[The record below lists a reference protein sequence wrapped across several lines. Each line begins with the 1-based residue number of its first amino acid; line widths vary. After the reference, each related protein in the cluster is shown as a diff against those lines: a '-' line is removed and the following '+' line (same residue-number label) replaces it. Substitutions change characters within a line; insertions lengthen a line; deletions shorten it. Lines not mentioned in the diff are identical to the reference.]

1 MKPGN
6 SGWLV
11 YGCIALATCIASVTC
26 IAGALTSEK
35 NPGKITL
42 NVSLNG
48 GNKSSPVLYG
58 IMFEVRNLVV
68 LRIDFR

>member
-11 YGCIALATCIASVTC
+11 HVCIASATCIALVTC
-26 IAGALTSEK
+26 LAGALTSEK
-35 NPGKITL
+35 KPGKMTL
-42 NVSLNG
+42 DVSLDG

-58 IMFEVRNLVV
+58 IMFEVRGRVV
-68 LRIDFR
+68 L